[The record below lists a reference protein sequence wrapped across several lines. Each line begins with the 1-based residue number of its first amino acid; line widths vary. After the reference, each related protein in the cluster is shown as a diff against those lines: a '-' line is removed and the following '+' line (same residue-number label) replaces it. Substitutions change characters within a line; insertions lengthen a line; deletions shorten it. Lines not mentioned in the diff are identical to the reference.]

1 MLCLACILYNAYC
14 WQSQRYD
21 TLWGFVNGINTDAWS
36 IPDVSTS
43 WSISVHFLTCFF
55 FSFYVEDCNP
65 LWSSQHWTTLSC
77 CCLGYSPDIHLNLF
91 TVIGY
96 LSPPKSGGRVITCNV
111 ILYNPSNPLLKCS
124 FLAVLILFMYQL
136 FAASQQ
142 LKGHPYYGLNVFL
155 SIFFFSALQQLAV
168 IIFLW
173 GRLSV
178 KK

>member
-1 MLCLACILYNAYC
+1 ME
-14 WQSQRYD
+14 
-21 TLWGFVNGINTDAWS
+21 G
-36 IPDVSTS
+36 
-43 WSISVHFLTCFF
+43 
-55 FSFYVEDCNP
+55 CNP

-142 LKGHPYYGLNVFL
+142 LKGHSYYGLNVFL
-155 SIFFFSALQQLAV
+155 SNFFFPVHCNNLQLFFCMRAPV
-168 IIFLW
+168 
-173 GRLSV
+173 RV
-178 KK
+178 KKVDLFLVKFCDLSLK